1 MRDEELIYL
10 CAFRYVLGRR
20 SYIVDVVT
28 KFLRKANLSPL
39 AKKLVIREI
48 NEAQKYHRLGDEIDA
63 EKWLRLR
70 DEFEEQLK
78 QEVED
83 ESTKIL

>member
-10 CAFRYVLGRR
+10 CAFRYTLGRR
-20 SYIVDVVT
+20 SYIVDVMT

-48 NEAQKYHRLGDEIDA
+48 NVLIEPEWD
-63 EKWLRLR
+63 
-70 DEFEEQLK
+70 
-78 QEVED
+78 
-83 ESTKIL
+83 